1 MLIPSRPL
9 LTLLLS
15 VFALTQN
22 ACVSSAPRQDETPP
36 VVQTGVAPDE
46 GTKGAVEKPR
56 VSISPP
62 PAVPV
67 TPLTPELMFDVLVGE
82 IAGQRGELGVSVAHL
97 LRASETS
104 GDVSLA
110 QRATRIALLAH
121 DYESALQAVLQW
133 IAVEPD
139 SEEAMRTASIL
150 FLRTGNVERAAGHL
164 GDVVARSGIDSG
176 PVFDTM
182 AVQLIRE
189 PNKPAALAVAEAL
202 LKRFPEDPNAM
213 FCVSRVAFAVGDRGR
228 AISAA
233 EQALDKRAEWGR
245 ARAFLARL
253 YVADG
258 RVDEGLAALKTALD
272 DDADNDELRQGYAR
286 LLLEARRYDD
296 ARAEFERILDH
307 NDADADAHYAMGLL
321 ELDSNNLDA
330 AEEHFMRLYELGE
343 RSNDASYYLG
353 TIAEGKEQ
361 WQRAIRWY
369 SGVRGGQYRA
379 EAQIREARM
388 LATQGHVDAAV
399 NRLQTVRRMEPGLAV
414 RLIMVEADVLRAANR
429 MDDAMATYDKG
440 LEEHPDD
447 PDLLYARG
455 LHAERMGH
463 LDWLERDLRRLIEIE
478 PDNAH
483 ALNALGYTLADN
495 TDRYAEALSLIERA
509 YKLLPDDHAVIDSMG
524 WVQYRL
530 GNFGAALKYLQ
541 RAAELRQDAEI
552 SAHLGEVLWALGRH
566 DDAREVWRKALENEP
581 DSELLIETR
590 KRLDN

>member
-1 MLIPSRPL
+1 MPMPSRPFV
-9 LTLLLS
+9 TLLLS

-22 ACVSSAPRQDETPP
+22 ACVSSAPRPDEAPVEQTERTLDEGGAPEADETH
-36 VVQTGVAPDE
+36 
-46 GTKGAVEKPR
+46 

-62 PAVPV
+62 AARPA
-67 TPLTPELMFDVLVGE
+67 TPLTPELVFDVLVGE
-82 IAGQRGELGVSVAHL
+82 IAGQRGDLKVSVAHL
-97 LRASETS
+97 LRASEVS

-121 DYESALQAVLQW
+121 DYNSALHAVLQW

-150 FLRTGNVERAAGHL
+150 FLRTGNVERAAGYL

-189 PNKPAALAVAEAL
+189 PNKPAALGVAEAL

-213 FCVSRVAFAVGDRGR
+213 FCVSRVAFAVGDRSR

-233 EQALDKRAEWGR
+233 EHALEKRGEWAR
-245 ARAFLARL
+245 VRAFLSRL

-258 RVDEGLAALKTALD
+258 RVEEGLAALKAALQ
-272 DDADNDELRQGYAR
+272 DDAGNDELRQGYAR
-286 LLLEARRYDD
+286 LLLEAHRYDE
-296 ARAEFERILDH
+296 ARAEFKRILDH
-307 NDADADAHYAMGLL
+307 NEADADAHYAMGLL
-321 ELDSNNLDA
+321 ELDAAHPDDA
-330 AEEHFMRLYELGE
+330 EVHFMRLYELGE

-361 WQRAIRWY
+361 WRRAIRWY

-379 EAQIREARM
+379 EAQVREARV
-388 LATQGHVDAAV
+388 LAKQGHVDAAV
-399 NRLQTVRRMEPGLAV
+399 TRLQTIRRMEPSLAI
-414 RLIMVEADVLRAANR
+414 RLIMIEADVLRDANR

-440 LEEHPDD
+440 LEENPDD

-478 PDNAH
+478 PENAH

-530 GNFGAALKYLQ
+530 GNLGAALEYLQ

-552 SAHLGEVLWALGRH
+552 AAHLGEVLWALGRH
-566 DDAREVWRKALENEP
+566 DDAREVWRKALEEEP
-581 DSELLIETR
+581 ESNLLIETR
-590 KRLDN
+590 KRFEN